1 MGRPRGERKFGRRIE
16 RNAVGLE
23 HREWVR
29 SSYPILRATGS
40 QSFKQGSDRIRF
52 FVLESLSSHTVEK
65 GLEEAGLDAGR
76 RVGADSELRDM
87 RGGEG
92 RALG

>member
-40 QSFKQGSDRIRF
+40 QSFKQGSDRVRF
-52 FVLESLSSHTVEK
+52 FFWSLSPAT
-65 GLEEAGLDAGR
+65 LWR
-76 RVGADSELRDM
+76 RDWRKQDWM
-87 RGGEG
+87 QGGE
-92 RALG
+92 LGLIQS